1 MESAKS
7 PPATPKTATAVSSSA
22 ADSGAD
28 SGGDDALELKGQIDF
43 LNSVIVDMQRKNDD
57 LKAKMELYE
66 AAGIVDTADVADMV
80 RTEHPENVC
89 IPGCVK
95 FLPALA

>member
-1 MESAKS
+1 M
-7 PPATPKTATAVSSSA
+7 SSSA

-80 RTEHPENVC
+80 DKHIKPSLRCT
-89 IPGCVK
+89 I
-95 FLPALA
+95 FLPFKKIRKCS